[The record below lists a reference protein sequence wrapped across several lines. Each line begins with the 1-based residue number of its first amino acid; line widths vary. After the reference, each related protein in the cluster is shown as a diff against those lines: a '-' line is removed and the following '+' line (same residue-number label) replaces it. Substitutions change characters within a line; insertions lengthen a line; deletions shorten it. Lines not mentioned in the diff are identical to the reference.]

1 MLEIRTCREE
11 GKCQLALLRLGLP
24 GVTVTGGREG
34 NEERAEGKKKE
45 RKISGRD
52 CQRRVRNV
60 RFKVKR
66 SGKSADERFPIVPV
80 SLFQSVQYVTSG
92 SDFFCVWIRLKVT

>member
-34 NEERAEGKKKE
+34 NEERAEGKKK
-45 RKISGRD
+45 RGR
-52 CQRRVRNV
+52 
-60 RFKVKR
+60 FL
-66 SGKSADERFPIVPV
+66 GEIVNAG
-80 SLFQSVQYVTSG
+80 FGMCG
-92 SDFFCVWIRLKVT
+92 SK